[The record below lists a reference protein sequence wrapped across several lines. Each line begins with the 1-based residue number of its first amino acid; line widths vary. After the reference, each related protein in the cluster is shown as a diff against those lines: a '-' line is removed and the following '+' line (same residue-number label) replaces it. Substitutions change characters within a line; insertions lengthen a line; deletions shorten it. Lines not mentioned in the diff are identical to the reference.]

1 MCASRKMVYISVLL
15 IVLSTMSGCVAPTPP
30 TVTADGSLEGII
42 SDASTGA
49 PVEGAQVT
57 VAGQVGVFTVATGS
71 DGKYEVVD
79 LPAGAYL
86 VSVQMTGYYVSTAQI
101 GVVADVV
108 SNGDVALEPAVVAV
122 VTATPTKTPV
132 IEATPTPSPTNA
144 PSATPTATAT
154 VVASPTPTPVSK
166 ASPPRQP
173 PTGSRAASAHAAPAL
188 VEPRDES
195 MFVGPRRITFR
206 WSGSCCLA
214 DDEYYVVSIPH
225 PKGVEEGW
233 VKTTFW
239 EAPDYLYLLAP
250 ESRRLT
256 WSVSVRRHTGEY
268 PNGQWKGPIVSPIS
282 ETWDFMWY
290 TCGGAHTSPLPTPIS
305 PLPTPG
311 P

>member
-1 MCASRKMVYISVLL
+1 MRALRKMVYISILL
-15 IVLSTMSGCVAPTPP
+15 TVLSVISGCVAPPSP
-30 TVTADGSLEGII
+30 TVTPSGSLEGIV

-49 PVEGAQVT
+49 PLEGAQVT
-57 VAGQVGVFTVATGS
+57 VAGQVGVFTVATDS
-71 DGKYEVVD
+71 NGKYGVVD

-86 VSVQMTGYYVSTAQI
+86 ISVQATGYYVNTTQM
-101 GVVADVV
+101 GVVAGVV
-108 SNGDVALEPAVVAV
+108 SSGDVTLKPAVVAV
-122 VTATPTKTPV
+122 VTATPTSTPV
-132 IEATPTPSPTNA
+132 STATPSPTST
-144 PSATPTATAT
+144 PSVTPTPTT
-154 VVASPTPTPVSK
+154 VAASPTPTQTPVSQ
-166 ASPPRQP
+166 AAPTRQP
-173 PTGSRAASAHAAPAL
+173 STGSRTTSTHGTPVL

-195 MFVGPRRITFR
+195 VFVGPKRITFR
-206 WSGSCCLA
+206 WNGSCCLA

-250 ESRRLT
+250 KSRQLT

-268 PNGQWKGPIVSPIS
+268 PNGQWNGPIVSPIS
-282 ETWDFMWY
+282 ETWDFVWY
-290 TCGGAHTSPLPTPIS
+290 TCGGASSSPLPTPGS

>member
-1 MCASRKMVYISVLL
+1 MRALRKIVYISILL
-15 IVLSTMSGCVAPTPP
+15 TVLSVMSGCVAPPAPTMTP
-30 TVTADGSLEGII
+30 DGSLEGIV

-49 PVEGAQVT
+49 LVKGAQVT
-57 VAGQVGVFTVATGS
+57 IAGQVGVFTVATDS

-86 VSVQMTGYYVSTAQI
+86 ISVQATGYYVSTTQM
-101 GVVADVV
+101 GVVANVA

-122 VTATPTKTPV
+122 VTATPTAT
-132 IEATPTPSPTNA
+132 ATPASTATPLPTNT

-154 VVASPTPTPVSK
+154 AMASPTPTPVSQ
-166 ASPPRQP
+166 ASPTRRPS
-173 PTGSRAASAHAAPAL
+173 TGSRTTSTRTAPAL

-195 MFVGPRRITFR
+195 VFVGPKRITFR

-233 VKTTFW
+233 AKTTFW

-268 PNGQWKGPIVSPIS
+268 SNGQWKGPIVSPIS

-290 TCGGAHTSPLPTPIS
+290 TDGGAHTSPLPTPSS

>member
-1 MCASRKMVYISVLL
+1 MCALRKMMYAGILL
-15 IVLSTMSGCVAPTPP
+15 AVSLVMSGCVAPPVPTATP
-30 TVTADGSLEGII
+30 DGSLEGSI

-49 PVEGAQVT
+49 PVQGAQVT

-71 DGKYEVVD
+71 DGKYEIVD

-86 VSVQMTGYYVSTAQI
+86 VSVQATGYYVSTMQM

-108 SNGDVALEPAVVAV
+108 SSGDVVLEPAVVAI
-122 VTATPTKTPV
+122 VTATPTQTPV
-132 IEATPTPSPTNA
+132 IEATPTLSPTSA

-166 ASPPRQP
+166 ASLPRRP
-173 PTGSRAASAHAAPAL
+173 STESRIASAHAAPAL

-195 MFVGPRRITFR
+195 VFVGPRRITFR

-256 WSVSVRRHTGEY
+256 WSVSVRRRTGEY

-290 TCGGAHTSPLPTPIS
+290 TRGGAHTSPLPTPCS